1 MEHHNGEIPTTKEEL
16 LKVPGIGEYT
26 AGAILS
32 IALNKPEPAVDGNV
46 MRVLSRLRAVY
57 QLKTQKEFL
66 NWCWQTAALLVG
78 SVPSGSISDYTQGIM
93 ELGAV
98 VCTPQAP
105 SCTTCPLKVRLN
117 CDVVI
122 SE

>member
-1 MEHHNGEIPTTKEEL
+1 MEHHNGEIPDTKEAL
-16 LKVPGIGEYT
+16 LKVPGVGEYT

-32 IALNKPEPAVDGNV
+32 IAFNKPEPAVDGNV
-46 MRVLSRLRAVY
+46 IRVLSRLRAVY

-66 NWCWQTAALLVG
+66 SWCWQTASLLVKSASSD
-78 SVPSGSISDYTQGIM
+78 SVSDYTQGIM

-105 SCTTCPLKVRLN
+105 SCASCPLKVEWMMVL
-117 CDVVI
+117 
-122 SE
+122 S

>member
-1 MEHHNGEIPTTKEEL
+1 M

-32 IALNKPEPAVDGNV
+32 IAFNKPEPAVDGNV

-66 NWCWQTAALLVG
+66 SWCWYCCDAVL
-78 SVPSGSISDYTQGIM
+78 SIGRPR
-93 ELGAV
+93 A
-98 VCTPQAP
+98 C
-105 SCTTCPLKVRLN
+105 
-117 CDVVI
+117 
-122 SE
+122 